1 MHPLKQPT
9 HISTANT
16 RINELNAQ
24 IGGFEWSVLVPD
36 VTIKICPLASTLL
49 ELDNPNGFYHD
60 DIHLNYNLG
69 VPILKN
75 QLVSFLLPTSNG
87 VTTQKFSK
95 PTHIIFYPN

>member
-16 RINELNAQ
+16 RINELKAQ
-24 IGGFEWSVLVPD
+24 IGGFEWSVLVHD

-69 VPILKN
+69 VPILNKTRTSKVGAISKAQKAQKKFFLEKN
-75 QLVSFLLPTSNG
+75 MNF
-87 VTTQKFSK
+87 
-95 PTHIIFYPN
+95 